1 MCGQGQECVPF
12 KSALEQVLGWRG
24 MVSCS
29 PVGFSTLMQGHYSRN
44 LLSAFQH
51 SVFRQLKSPF
61 NSPVCCRL
69 GAYFIEMKLSCLFFL
84 SLRIWGNGDEEWSVQ
99 SSLEI
104 VFLPV
109 FHIFMQLD
117 GNKTIMERCKMCWGF
132 LILCLF

>member
-1 MCGQGQECVPF
+1 MF
-12 KSALEQVLGWRG
+12 YSSWLEGDG
-24 MVSCS
+24 TCS

-69 GAYFIEMKLSCLFFL
+69 GAYFIEMKLSCLFFPL
-84 SLRIWGNGDEEWSVQ
+84 SLRIWGNGDEEQSVQ

-117 GNKTIMERCKMCWGF
+117 GNKTTTERCKMCCF
-132 LILCLF
+132 FNFVSLSISLCH

>member
-69 GAYFIEMKLSCLFFL
+69 GAYFIEMKLSCLFF
-84 SLRIWGNGDEEWSVQ
+84 
-99 SSLEI
+99 
-104 VFLPV
+104 FL
-109 FHIFMQLD
+109 
-117 GNKTIMERCKMCWGF
+117 
-132 LILCLF
+132 